1 MKKIIVK
8 AMKMMT
14 QMNRTNSKVKKRN
27 IKKGNPEM
35 IINETIILLSIY
47 LMHIKY
53 LIHIK
58 YT

>member
-27 IKKGNPEM
+27 IKKGNSEM

-47 LMHIKY
+47 LMHIG
-53 LIHIK
+53 